1 MREALKPLSNSQKR
15 NLGKKHSSS
24 TTDEPELVANINVCS
39 KCGGSFKNSRGV
51 AIHERRCLGPKV
63 EGSKVEVV
71 VSGGIGLEPLFLC
84 WFLGGNAVGA
94 NEKKI
99 IRNQIRVWLFAR
111 MKSEFYK
118 GLAELNPD
126 KKKVAADSAIKSRL
140 AAAGRT
146 IVKCIVGDHG
156 LCGSN
161 SFVCSGEMEPIAY
174 SSLPYSKPL
183 RDVPFCVI
191 QWLASIVDVMLSPG
205 ALDSSVVNGRYGTTS
220 LVESAHH
227 EIRKTVPKGFP
238 HRRNETQLIKSGF
251 SLLSCSRSAVWVNP
265 FALFF
270 CFVSSGLQASPFV
283 YHSQEF
289 TQRRAKVMPWQR
301 WST

>member
-1 MREALKPLSNSQKR
+1 MREALKPLSNSQKQ

-24 TTDEPELVANINVCS
+24 STTEEPELVANNVCS

-51 AIHERRCLGPKV
+51 AIHERRCS
-63 EGSKVEVV
+63 GSKAEVV
-71 VSGGIGLEPLFLC
+71 VGGGIGLEPLFLC
-84 WFLGGNAVGA
+84 WYLGGNAVGA

-99 IRNQIRVWLFAR
+99 IRTGIRVWLFAR

-126 KKKVAADSAIKSRL
+126 KKKVADDGTIKLRL

-156 LCGSN
+156 LCGSD

-191 QWLASIVDVMLSPG
+191 QWLASIVDAMLSPV
-205 ALDSSVVNGRYGTTS
+205 ALDSTVVNGRYGTTS

-238 HRRNETQLIKSGF
+238 HRRNETQLIKSGL
-251 SLLSCSRSAVWVNP
+251 SLSSCSRSVLWFNP
-265 FALFF
+265 FALVF

-289 TQRRAKVMPWQR
+289 TQQRAKVMPWRR